1 MRSRLLPLL
10 LFSIVAS
17 ILPGALADSVLLK
30 NGTEIKGEIISD
42 GPEGV
47 LIEYY
52 ATATIKDQKCFKKE
66 EVAKVVTVAE
76 DERAFGELSNIKAP
90 ATALDTSFYDS
101 LVDKKIPAF
110 IKVYPYSSH
119 LASLRETLRALDEER
134 SRIRSGDRKI
144 DGVWITSAQIAAD
157 PYNSGARIKYTEM
170 KLAAG
175 NDDPVA
181 SLQAYELLEKNYPGA
196 AQMPDALDL
205 AMKELDQL
213 QAKISM
219 DKANLAVT
227 DINRQKAIAAAQPD
241 QAKIM
246 KDAMAKEDLAAKTAG
261 KAATL
266 DGSKFFT
273 IYPNNKEALDALQAV
288 VTGERTRLALLQKTP
303 MREGLVASKE
313 ASRMVASRN
322 LKEATDQL
330 ISAEKL
336 WPQNAE
342 IVNLRKEVE
351 ELSKAP
357 TPAPSVPAKS

>member
-1 MRSRLLPLL
+1 
-10 LFSIVAS
+10 
-17 ILPGALADSVLLK
+17 
-30 NGTEIKGEIISD
+30 
-42 GPEGV
+42 
-47 LIEYY
+47 
-52 ATATIKDQKCFKKE
+52 
-66 EVAKVVTVAE
+66 
-76 DERAFGELSNIKAP
+76 
-90 ATALDTSFYDS
+90 
-101 LVDKKIPAF
+101 
-110 IKVYPYSSH
+110 
-119 LASLRETLRALDEER
+119 
-134 SRIRSGDRKI
+134 
-144 DGVWITSAQIAAD
+144 
-157 PYNSGARIKYTEM
+157 M

-213 QAKISM
+213 QAKIST

-227 DINRQKAIAAAQPD
+227 DVNRQKAIAAAQPD

-273 IYPNNKEALDALQAV
+273 IYPNNKESLDALQAV
-288 VTGERTRLALLQKTP
+288 VTGERTRLALLQRTP
-303 MREGLVASKE
+303 MREGLAASKE
-313 ASRMVASRN
+313 ASRMVVSRN
-322 LKEATDQL
+322 LKEATEQL